1 ATLRLLGTVVK
12 HLRAS
17 AKRLR
22 PSNTEDRHYCL
33 VLVFSLGKFED
44 PTGHEEH
51 SEEDTDDENPPVD
64 SDTEKYDSYRSAEA
78 EWPPAPWC
86 EAGIDSGIFSNFA
99 VVLIVNTCL
108 VFLIHE
114 AQVVRDHELHSGQS
128 KEAGNTNPFGSTSP
142 HRIGKCYNDEKDS

>member
-1 ATLRLLGTVVK
+1 
-12 HLRAS
+12 RAS
-17 AKRLR
+17 ANRLR

-33 VLVFSLGKFED
+33 VLVLSLRKFED

-51 SEEDTDDENPPVD
+51 SEEDTDDEDPPVNCH
-64 SDTEKYDSYRSAEA
+64 TEEDHGYRGTQAK
-78 EWPPAPWC
+78 WPPTPRSKS
-86 EAGIDSGIFSNFA
+86 GIDACVFFNFA
-99 VVLIVNTCL
+99 VVLIINTCF

-114 AQVVRDHELHSGQS
+114 AKVIRDQELHSGQS